1 MTMPITK
8 LPVTTSQRQTEFV
21 LQPLKVC
28 QFVPYINELP
38 PQLAAHWSAGL
49 QATASQLQKAPN
61 FAQFE
66 TQTLYPPDKSQC
78 FDIAFAVLPESSLG
92 SGRARKQG
100 IALIEANCVNA

>member
-8 LPVTTSQRQTEFV
+8 LPLTTSQRQTEFV

-28 QFVPYINELP
+28 QFLPYISEFL
-38 PQLAAHWSAGL
+38 PQLASHWHTGL
-49 QATASQLQKAPN
+49 QSTPSQSQEPSNLAKREP
-61 FAQFE
+61 
-66 TQTLYPPDKSQC
+66 QTLYPPDKSQC

-100 IALIEANCVNA
+100 IALIGANCVNA